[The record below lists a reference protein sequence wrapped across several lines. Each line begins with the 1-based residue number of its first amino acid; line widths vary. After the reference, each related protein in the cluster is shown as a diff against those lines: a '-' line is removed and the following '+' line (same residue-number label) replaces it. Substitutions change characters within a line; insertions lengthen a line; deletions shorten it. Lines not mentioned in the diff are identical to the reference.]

1 MDNKYS
7 ICCTS
12 WHDLSSRIN
21 LDMYIFLPSEEDMI
35 MEMMVVVTSGQW
47 WFLEN
52 FNVGF
57 EAEIEVW
64 NM

>member
-1 MDNKYS
+1 
-7 ICCTS
+7 
-12 WHDLSSRIN
+12 
-21 LDMYIFLPSEEDMI
+21 
-35 MEMMVVVTSGQW
+35 MMVVVTSGQW

-52 FNVGF
+52 FNVGV